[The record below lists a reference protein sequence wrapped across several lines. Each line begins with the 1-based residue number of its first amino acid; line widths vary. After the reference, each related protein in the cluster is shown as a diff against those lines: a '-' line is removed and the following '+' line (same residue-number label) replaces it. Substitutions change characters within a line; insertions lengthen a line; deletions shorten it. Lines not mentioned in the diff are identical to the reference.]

1 MTHAA
6 TLPPMSPAGRM
17 KAALTLKVPDRVP
30 TFELEFQLTDELVGQ
45 DYLRQSQL
53 DGVSSRDRE
62 RLIRENA
69 ELIITIYEKLGHDA
83 ICLHH
88 LDEAGLCA
96 TAREIRRLVGD
107 KFLLLVHGDGTFA
120 IPDGSHM
127 LDFAYRM
134 ADEPEAL
141 HAQALAMMTG
151 AIERNKRMLAGG
163 LDGFILCSDYCFNQ
177 GPFLSPSQFAEFITP
192 YLARIIEN
200 IRAGGGFAIKHTDGN
215 IMPILDQLVACRPHA
230 LHSLDPMAGVDIREV
245 KHLAGRQVALAGNV
259 HCAALQTGTDDDV
272 IASARYAMTHGKP
285 GGGYIFCTSNIPFK
299 GMRLERYQLAFDV
312 YLKDR
317 DYTDQERLEN
327 GQVNA

>member
-1 MTHAA
+1 
-6 TLPPMSPAGRM
+6 MSPAGRM
-17 KAALTLKVPDRVP
+17 KAALNLKVPDRVP

-141 HAQALAMMTG
+141 HAQAWPVTG
-151 AIERNKRMLAGG
+151 AIGATSACWPAALTASSCAATTASTRGRFFPRPVRRVHHA
-163 LDGFILCSDYCFNQ
+163 IP
-177 GPFLSPSQFAEFITP
+177 GPDHRKHP
-192 YLARIIEN
+192 R
-200 IRAGGGFAIKHTDGN
+200 RGGFAIKHTDGN
-215 IMPILDQLVACRPHA
+215 IMPILDQLVACRPHPCIPWT
-230 LHSLDPMAGVDIREV
+230 DGRVDNSRGQTSGRPPGRP
-245 KHLAGRQVALAGNV
+245 GRQRALRR
-259 HCAALQTGTDDDV
+259 LQTGTDDDV
-272 IASARYAMTHGKP
+272 IASARYAMTPGKP
-285 GGGYIFCTSNIPFK
+285 GGATSSAPATSRSRHAPGAVPAGIRCLSK
-299 GMRLERYQLAFDV
+299 GSGLHRP
-312 YLKDR
+312 
-317 DYTDQERLEN
+317 ERLEN

>member
-17 KAALTLKVPDRVP
+17 KAALNLKVPDRVP

-45 DYLRQSQL
+45 DYLRQNQL
-53 DGVSSRDRE
+53 DKAFGRDRE

-215 IMPILDQLVACRPHA
+215 IMPIIDQLVDAGPHA
-230 LHSLDPMAGVDIREV
+230 LHSLDPQAGVDIAGV
-245 KHLAGRQVALAGNV
+245 KRRYGDRVCLIGNV
-259 HCAALQTGTDDDV
+259 NCGLMDTGTDAEV
-272 IASARYAMTHGKP
+272 IESARYALRHGMP
-285 GGGYIFCTSNIPFK
+285 GGGYIFSTSNCIYT
-299 GMRLERYQLAFDV
+299 GMPLRRYELILDV
-312 YLKDR
+312 WRREGNY
-317 DYTDQERLEN
+317 
-327 GQVNA
+327 A